1 MRHQNEHRH
10 AAQHR
15 TRRAAQQLFA
25 RTRMT
30 GGAHHNEVG
39 AKIRGIE
46 AYQAVA
52 TAAEGRIII
61 EP

>member
-1 MRHQNEHRH
+1 
-10 AAQHR
+10 
-15 TRRAAQQLFA
+15 
-25 RTRMT
+25 MT